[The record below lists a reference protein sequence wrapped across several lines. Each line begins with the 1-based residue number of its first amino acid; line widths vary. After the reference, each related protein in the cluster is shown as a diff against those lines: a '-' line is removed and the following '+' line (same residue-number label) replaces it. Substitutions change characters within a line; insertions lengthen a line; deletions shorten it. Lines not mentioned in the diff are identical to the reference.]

1 MGWRGGGRGVGW
13 RIVVSVE
20 ELRGGS
26 RGFRSTR
33 WAHPTGVSLDIKI
46 ALAGHS
52 SAEVEVLDPKLE
64 PLLRLLL

>member
-1 MGWRGGGRGVGW
+1 
-13 RIVVSVE
+13 VVSVE